1 MAITIRKIACPNG
14 NVSNSDDSYTASVA
28 SGGSLELPDSQ
39 INVNGS
45 NQGNV
50 VSVKTIDVNI
60 TDGTNPVVPDA
71 VSLSGNTLDVEVFS
85 TKWERPDD
93 WLAMPSVSSS
103 DDTFVGLHAVFEDG
117 ANFVAFT
124 FTTDTGDYQVDWG
137 DGNIDV
143 VASNTQAQHQ
153 YDYSTYDTG
162 STTLSSRGYKQAII
176 TVTPVSGELRT
187 ADFQKIYTTTPT
199 INFGYTTGFLDC
211 ILSMPY
217 ANTARSI
224 IFGGSTMRH
233 GFVQRFSMLN
243 SGGATSMYLMF
254 YICPSLQSIQLL
266 DTSNVTNMR
275 QMFQGCELLQT
286 IPLLDT
292 SNVTTMYA
300 MFNNS
305 GLVKAIP
312 LLDTSN
318 VTDMKQMFANCYSLQ
333 EVPLFDTSNVTE
345 MDLMFANCYS
355 LQSISLFDTSN
366 VTNMSNMFERCY
378 SLQTIP
384 LLDTSNVTTMNGMFQ
399 FCSSLQSIPLL
410 DTSNVT
416 SMNSMFLSCVS
427 LQEVPALDT
436 TSVTI
441 QNGQFATCYSLTKTD
456 IICRKS
462 VSFQRALLSQS
473 ELVNIF
479 NNLIDLTGLTSQN
492 INITDC
498 WGASALTAAER
509 QIATDKNWTITG

>member
-1 MAITIRKIACPNG
+1 M
-14 NVSNSDDSYTASVA
+14 SDLY
-28 SGGSLELPDSQ
+28 
-39 INVNGS
+39 IK
-45 NQGNV
+45 
-50 VSVKTIDVNI
+50 VKSAG
-60 TDGTNPVVPDA
+60 TD
-71 VSLSGNTLDVEVFS
+71 E
-85 TKWERPDD
+85 WERPDD
-93 WLAMPSVSSS
+93 WLAMPSVTST
-103 DDTFVGLHAVFEDG
+103 DDTFVGLHAVFPTG
-117 ANFVAFT
+117 SNFVAFT

-162 STTLSSRGYKQAII
+162 STTLSSLGYKQAII

-187 ADFQKIYTTTPT
+187 ADFQKRYTTTPT

-211 ILSMPY
+211 ILSMPN
-217 ANTARSI
+217 ANTDRSI

-243 SGGATSMYLMF
+243 SGGATNMYLMF
-254 YICPSLQSIQLL
+254 YICSSLQSIPLL

-286 IPLLDT
+286 IPLFDT
-292 SNVTTMYA
+292 SNVTNMYA

-305 GLVKAIP
+305 GLVKPIP

-318 VTDMKQMFANCYSLQ
+318 VTDMRQMFMNCFSLQ
-333 EVPLFDTSNVTE
+333 EVPLFDTSNVTQ
-345 MDLMFANCYS
+345 MDLMFGNCYS
-355 LQSISLFDTSN
+355 LQSVPLFDTSNVTRMYYMFDDCHSLQTIPLFDTSN

-410 DTSNVT
+410 NTSNVT
-416 SMNSMFLSCVS
+416 SMNTMFLSCVS

-462 VSFQRALLSQS
+462 VQFDRALLSQS

-492 INITDC
+492 ISINQC